1 MLGLVAA
8 LATSAIPRL
17 APDRG
22 RQVAVLHHPMD
33 HPQFIQVTRREMTA
47 QDHCPSRARDLA
59 ARHHQRRSPVNAAPT

>member
-1 MLGLVAA
+1 
-8 LATSAIPRL
+8 
-17 APDRG
+17 
-22 RQVAVLHHPMD
+22 MD